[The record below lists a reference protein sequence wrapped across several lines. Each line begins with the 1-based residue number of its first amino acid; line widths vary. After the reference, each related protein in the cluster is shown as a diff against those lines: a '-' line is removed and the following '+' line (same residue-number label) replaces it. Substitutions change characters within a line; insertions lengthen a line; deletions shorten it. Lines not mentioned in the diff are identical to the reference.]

1 MVNRIRQYMQI
12 NVNIHYKVKTAAKLT
27 KTSIY
32 TRVPSV
38 IPRLQAFPQVVED
51 GEVCFKDGTEVCSCW
66 FVEGKGPHA
75 RCFEFRLDN
84 SFPLEAGD
92 QLAPSGSCVESRRGF
107 SNPDNCNHQ
116 GTFYIRPS
124 ADQAKP

>member
-1 MVNRIRQYMQI
+1 MNSSIQYVNT
-12 NVNIHYKVKTAAKLT
+12 HYNVKTAVKLT

-51 GEVCFKDGTEVCSCW
+51 GEVCFKYGTEVCSCG

-75 RCFEFRLDN
+75 RCFEFRLDH
-84 SFPLEAGD
+84 SFSLKAGN
-92 QLAPSGSCVESRRGF
+92 QLTSSGSRVESWRGF
-107 SNPDNCNHQ
+107 SNPDNRNHQ

-124 ADQAKP
+124 ADQATP